1 MKLHEVDL
9 CGQHLYLCLNGQ
21 ALFDLYDKFGTKGFI
36 TDPLKG
42 SGKKSFEAVCY
53 YLFKLSEQG
62 ELYRRWQ
69 GQTHGPVLT
78 EQFFRVN
85 LAPHDVAA
93 AKDAIRT
100 AIVLGFQREEKE
112 TSDLDLGLVELQKK
126 NGISVTRALWL
137 QLLTQFLRLS
147 VREGLLL
154 TPGQVMDLQTL
165 EERRRELKREEG
177 A

>member
-21 ALFDLYDKFGTKGFI
+21 ALFDIYDKFGTKGFI
-36 TDPLKG
+36 TDPLKD

-69 GQTHGPVLT
+69 GQMHGPVLT
-78 EQFFRVN
+78 EQFSASTLPRMRS
-85 LAPHDVAA
+85 PRQ
-93 AKDAIRT
+93 RT
-100 AIVLGFQREEKE
+100 PSSPPSSSASGARKKRRATL
-112 TSDLDLGLVELQKK
+112 TSALWSFKK

-165 EERRRELKREEG
+165 EERRRELEREEG

>member
-9 CGQHLYLCLNGQ
+9 CGQHLHLCLNGQ

-36 TDPLKG
+36 TDPIKG

-69 GQTHGPVLT
+69 GQTRGPVLT

-126 NGISVTRALWL
+126 TES
-137 QLLTQFLRLS
+137 
-147 VREGLLL
+147 
-154 TPGQVMDLQTL
+154 P
-165 EERRRELKREEG
+165 
-177 A
+177 